1 MFQSYP
7 VESKLI
13 KSQSDIEMPRMDGYT
28 ACRRIRE
35 WEEKHNYP
43 NVPMISLS
51 ANVMSKGWRES
62 AEAGFTH
69 YAMKPVEWRDLGNI
83 IVDLLGPGSSHTFLK
98 DRPLPEELLVQEEE
112 EAAGRGAKELR
123 HKHTSSRG

>member
-1 MFQSYP
+1 MIFQC
-7 VESKLI
+7 
-13 KSQSDIEMPRMDGYT
+13 DIEMPRMDGYT

-35 WEEKHNYP
+35 WEDNHSYP
-43 NVPMISLS
+43 HVPMISLS

-62 AEAGFTH
+62 ADAGFTH

-98 DRPLPEELLVQEEE
+98 DRPLPEELLAQDEE
-112 EAAGRGAKELR
+112 EA
-123 HKHTSSRG
+123 